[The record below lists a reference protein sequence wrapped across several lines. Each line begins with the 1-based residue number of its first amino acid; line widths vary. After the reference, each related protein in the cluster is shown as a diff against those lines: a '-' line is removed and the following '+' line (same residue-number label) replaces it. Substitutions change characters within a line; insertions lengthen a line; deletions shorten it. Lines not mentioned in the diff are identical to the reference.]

1 MNGWNEKTM
10 RRARELLPT
19 CEWRD
24 DAGRRIGLFWWGEW
38 KRQTDMPTCDEH
50 GNEDGIDPSYDN
62 CDEEDAAQH
71 IEFACRTELKRRG
84 GGEYRES
91 HSTLSPSSYTCV
103 CIFCGQNFYGETLAD
118 CMIAAMENTT

>member
-1 MNGWNEKTM
+1 MNGWTEDKTVKAM
-10 RRARELLPT
+10 VLL
-19 CEWRD
+19 
-24 DAGRRIGLFWWGEW
+24 GEEIAS
-38 KRQTDMPTCDEH
+38 QITPEPMLAVQMPEYSIIATV
-50 GNEDGIDPSYDN
+50 
-62 CDEEDAAQH
+62 
-71 IEFACRTELKRRG
+71 EFACRTELKRRG